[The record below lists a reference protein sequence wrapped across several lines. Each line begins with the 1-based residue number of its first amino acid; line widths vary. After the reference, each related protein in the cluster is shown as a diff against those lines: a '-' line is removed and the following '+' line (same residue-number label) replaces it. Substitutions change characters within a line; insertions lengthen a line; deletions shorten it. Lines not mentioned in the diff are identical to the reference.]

1 MGSLTDSQRA
11 ARLAIDQLASYLA
24 TGEEKHL
31 AEAHSLVQLAAP
43 GVVRANA
50 SCERPEGVPKS
61 ALVWGANMT
70 RSVVWYR
77 TKAGAFIQ
85 YALRSTTKTRLVA
98 SNREAVQMFG
108 YFNVRQALQEL
119 KA

>member
-1 MGSLTDSQRA
+1 MGSLTESQRA
-11 ARLAIDQLASYLA
+11 ARLAIDQLSSYLA

-31 AEAHSLVQLAAP
+31 SEAYSLVQLAAP
-43 GVVRANA
+43 GIARANA
-50 SCERPEGVPKS
+50 SAERPEGVPKT
-61 ALVWGANMT
+61 AFVWGANMT
-70 RSVVWYR
+70 RSVIWYR

-85 YALRSTTKTRLVA
+85 YALKSSTKTRLVA

-108 YFNVRQALQEL
+108 YFNVRKALEDL